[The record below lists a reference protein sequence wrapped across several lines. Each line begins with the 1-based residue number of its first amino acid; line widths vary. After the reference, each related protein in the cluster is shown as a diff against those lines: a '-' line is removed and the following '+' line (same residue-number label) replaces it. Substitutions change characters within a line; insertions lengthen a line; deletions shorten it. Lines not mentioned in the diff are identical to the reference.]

1 MLKQILS
8 TSKAP
13 DAVGPYSQAVRA
25 GNTVYVS
32 GQLPIDPATGAFA
45 GQDTASQ
52 SRQSLENV
60 RAILVSAGGGLGNV
74 VKMTVFLKSMEDF
87 AVMNK
92 VYAEYFPGDCPARSA
107 VEVGCLPKGA
117 RVEMEAVAVL

>member
-8 TSKAP
+8 TSEAP

-45 GQDTASQ
+45 GQDIASQ

-60 RAILVSAGGGLGNV
+60 RAILASAGGGLESV

-87 AVMNK
+87 EMMNK
-92 VYAEYFPGDCPARSA
+92 VYAEYFPSDCPARSA

>member
-8 TSKAP
+8 TSEAP

-60 RAILVSAGGGLGNV
+60 RAILASAGGGLESV

-87 AVMNK
+87 EMMNK
-92 VYAEYFPGDCPARSA
+92 VYAEYFPSDCPARSA

>member
-32 GQLPIDPATGAFA
+32 GQLPIDPATGTFA
-45 GQDTASQ
+45 GQDAASQ

-60 RAILVSAGGGLGNV
+60 RAILASAGGGLGNV